1 MASIQILSDGRLIKV
16 SFLASLLL
24 AFSFLPG
31 ESRADVPESQKAE
44 VQHLLDYLKNS
55 GCRMDRNGNI
65 HDADEAIKHI
75 VRKYDYYRDDIKT
88 TEDFIDRSASR
99 STFSGRSY
107 QVLCPEKEARPTAD
121 WLKEE
126 LERYRKPKEES

>member
-31 ESRADVPESQKAE
+31 ESRADVPEAQKAE

-55 GCRMDRNGNI
+55 GCRMDRNGSI

-99 STFSGRSY
+99 STFSGRAY
-107 QVLCPEKEARPTAD
+107 KVLCPGQEARPTAD

-126 LERYRKPKEES
+126 LERFRKQQTGS